1 MYTYTLCYVYR
12 ILYIPI
18 SHLMQQCV
26 CNCSDNEQL
35 FSLFRLPF
43 CSPFFSLPGAS
54 VDLCLFF
61 LFFLC
66 FFSACFS
73 VCIRFAVTVYV
84 CVCICYAK
92 RPQSV
97 VFDMCAWF
105 PFKQISLQR
114 TRVASPTAMPSA
126 PSATPL
132 SPLCL
137 PSCSPLSAGEY
148 FGHTNWKCILKQLSA
163 APKRPRARNYIIQP
177 SRIIVVPDI
186 DRRGRGHDR
195 GGGVKPTE
203 VDRILHTHTPTHT
216 HMQTHMQT
224 HAWTTLKSLFAFS

>member
-1 MYTYTLCYVYR
+1 MSACIHILYVT

-114 TRVASPTAMPSA
+114 TRVASPNSNA
-126 PSATPL
+126 L
-132 SPLCL
+132 CPLCHTSVSL
-137 PSCSPLSAGEY
+137 LVLLSLLAS
-148 FGHTNWKCILKQLSA
+148 ILGTQIE
-163 APKRPRARNYIIQP
+163 N
-177 SRIIVVPDI
+177 
-186 DRRGRGHDR
+186 
-195 GGGVKPTE
+195 
-203 VDRILHTHTPTHT
+203 
-216 HMQTHMQT
+216 
-224 HAWTTLKSLFAFS
+224 AF

>member
-1 MYTYTLCYVYR
+1 
-12 ILYIPI
+12 
-18 SHLMQQCV
+18 MQQCV

-35 FSLFRLPF
+35 FFTFSPSVLF
-43 CSPFFSLPGAS
+43 SIFSLPGAS

-61 LFFLC
+61 LFCLC

-114 TRVASPTAMPSA
+114 TRVASPNSNALCPLCHTSV
-126 PSATPL
+126 SPL
-132 SPLCL
+132 SPLWFSSLCWRVFWAHKL
-137 PSCSPLSAGEY
+137 KMHFKAAVGGTKKAAG
-148 FGHTNWKCILKQLSA
+148 
-163 APKRPRARNYIIQP
+163 
-177 SRIIVVPDI
+177 
-186 DRRGRGHDR
+186 
-195 GGGVKPTE
+195 
-203 VDRILHTHTPTHT
+203 
-216 HMQTHMQT
+216 
-224 HAWTTLKSLFAFS
+224 